1 MSATTKEKP
10 VPKTGLPKQLP
21 TKRAKISTVARR
33 CDLAGSDVGIDLN
46 TFGGRLT
53 ALRLRDQISQ
63 VAVGEH
69 IDRTRQMISQYE
81 SGKSFPDLLIVEKL
95 SKFFGVSASYL
106 AFGEHA
112 IKAKKLQ
119 PEFAD

>member
-1 MSATTKEKP
+1 MSVNTTSKAA
-10 VPKTGLPKQLP
+10 LPKQLP
-21 TKRAKISTVARR
+21 PKHGKVGTIARR
-33 CDLAGSDVGIDLN
+33 YDLEGSDVGIDLT

-63 VAVGEH
+63 EAVGEH

-81 SGKSFPDLLIVEKL
+81 SGKSFPDLLIVVKL
-95 SKFFGVSASYL
+95 SKLFGVSASYL

-112 IKAKKLQ
+112 VKAKKPQ